1 MEDKRIDNT
10 ISVFE
15 EVLEKYKDD
24 ESVKDAYN
32 QLMDLKERRKEDK

>member
-10 ISVFE
+10 ISVLE

-24 ESVKDAYN
+24 EGVKDAYE
-32 QLMDLKERRKEDK
+32 QLMDLKESRKEDK

>member
-1 MEDKRIDNT
+1 MEDNKLDNT

-24 ESVKDAYN
+24 ESIKEPYE
-32 QLMDLKERRKEDK
+32 QLKRLKEKRNK

>member
-10 ISVFE
+10 ISVLE

-24 ESVKDAYN
+24 EGVKDAYN
-32 QLMDLKERRKEDK
+32 QLMDLKEIRKEEK

>member
-1 MEDKRIDNT
+1 MEDNKLNNT

-24 ESVKDAYN
+24 ES
-32 QLMDLKERRKEDK
+32 LKEPYEQLKRLKEKRKK